1 MCRGTYLGFGS
12 FPIGSPRVPDRL
24 LASGRG
30 KTMNAPLTGPA
41 ASLKLKTNQL
51 KSEPLENMSA
61 SLIQPFQVVILY
73 DNASSGV
80 RAMRTYESF
89 CRELGVDYAF
99 EVKLW
104 RLDMLPLVDQTQV
117 AMPRLEHADMVIV
130 ACGADYE
137 NLFLLDDWAARWPRA
152 HDDAKRVLVALYTG
166 PAEARG
172 TNSYERW
179 LSALGSL
186 AARVKLDFITPP
198 VEKPGRDTWVNFAA
212 SAAPVLPPRAARLD
226 VIAIPPHLG
235 VAALG
240 YETRALATL
249 APGTPRWGINE

>member
-1 MCRGTYLGFGS
+1 
-12 FPIGSPRVPDRL
+12 
-24 LASGRG
+24 
-30 KTMNAPLTGPA
+30 MNALLTGPA
-41 ASLKLKTNQL
+41 ASLKLNTNQL
-51 KSEPLENMSA
+51 KPEPLETMSA

-73 DNASSGV
+73 DNAPSGV
-80 RAMRTYESF
+80 RAMQTYESF
-89 CRELGVDYAF
+89 CRDLGADYTF

-130 ACGADYE
+130 ACDADYE
-137 NLFLLDDWAARWPRA
+137 NLFRLDDWAARWPRA

-186 AARVKLDFITPP
+186 AARVGLDFITQTAG
-198 VEKPGRDTWVNFAA
+198 KSGRSELVDFAA
-212 SAAPVLPPRAARLD
+212 AVPVLPRRAARLD

-235 VAALG
+235 AMALG
-240 YETRALATL
+240 VETRAWATL
-249 APGTPRWGINE
+249 SVGTPRWGINE

>member
-1 MCRGTYLGFGS
+1 
-12 FPIGSPRVPDRL
+12 
-24 LASGRG
+24 
-30 KTMNAPLTGPA
+30 
-41 ASLKLKTNQL
+41 
-51 KSEPLENMSA
+51 MSA
-61 SLIQPFQVVILY
+61 SLIQSFQVVILY
-73 DNASSGV
+73 DNAPSGV

-89 CRELGVDYAF
+89 CRDLGADYAF

-137 NLFLLDDWAARWPRA
+137 TLFLLEDWAARWPRA

-166 PAEARG
+166 QMEAKG

-179 LSALGSL
+179 LSALGNL
-186 AARVKLDFITPP
+186 ASRVGLDFITQ
-198 VEKPGRDTWVNFAA
+198 AA
-212 SAAPVLPPRAARLD
+212 GKFGSSELVDFVAATPIMPPRAARLD

-235 VAALG
+235 AMALG
-240 YETRALATL
+240 EGTRALATL
-249 APGTPRWGINE
+249 SVGTPRWGINE